1 MIDIILTVFEV
12 LYAIPVICCVCSA
25 IAATTSTPLDDKL
38 WAKMYKVIDV
48 FALNIGK
55 VKEK

>member
-1 MIDIILTVFEV
+1 MISFILTVFDI

-25 IAATTSTPLDDKL
+25 IAATTPTPIDDKL
-38 WAKMYKVIDV
+38 WAKFYKLIDI

-55 VKEK
+55 AKEK

>member
-1 MIDIILTVFEV
+1 MVDFILTVFDV

-25 IAATTSTPLDDKL
+25 IAATTPTPLDDKL

-55 VKEK
+55 AKEK

>member
-1 MIDIILTVFEV
+1 VFEV

-25 IAATTSTPLDDKL
+25 IAATTPTPLDDKL

-55 VKEK
+55 AKEK